1 MAEETEI
8 MKNLENI
15 SNSELAMLIDEWV
28 RGLHAERNREM
39 LKDRLINGMLFE
51 PLAEKYNLSV
61 RATQNIVYKASEQ
74 LFKHVKF

>member
-1 MAEETEI
+1 

-61 RATQNIVYKASEQ
+61 RATQNIIYRSSEQ

>member
-1 MAEETEI
+1 

-39 LKDRLINGMLFE
+39 LKDRLINGMLYE
-51 PLAEKYNLSV
+51 PLAEKYHLSV
-61 RATQNIVYKASEQ
+61 RATQNIIYRASEQ
-74 LFKHVKF
+74 LFKHVKL

>member
-1 MAEETEI
+1 

-61 RATQNIVYKASEQ
+61 RATQNIIYKASEK

>member
-1 MAEETEI
+1 
-8 MKNLENI
+8 MKKYDDL

-28 RGLHAERNREM
+28 RGERNREM
-39 LKDRLINGMLFE
+39 LKDRLINGMLYE

-61 RATQNIVYKASEQ
+61 RATQNIIYRASEQ

>member
-1 MAEETEI
+1 
-8 MKNLENI
+8 MKYDEL
-15 SNSELAMLIDEWV
+15 SNSELTTLIDEWV

-39 LKDRLINGMLFE
+39 LKDRLINGMLYE

-61 RATQNIVYKASEQ
+61 RATQNIIYKASEQ

>member
-1 MAEETEI
+1 
-8 MKNLENI
+8 MKKYNDL

-39 LKDRLINGMLFE
+39 LKDRLINGMLYE

-61 RATQNIVYKASEQ
+61 RTAQSIIYRASEQ

>member
-1 MAEETEI
+1 
-8 MKNLENI
+8 MKYDDL

-51 PLAEKYNLSV
+51 TLAEKYNLSV
-61 RATQNIVYKASEQ
+61 RATQNIIYRASEQ

>member
-1 MAEETEI
+1 

-51 PLAEKYNLSV
+51 PLAEKYSLSV
-61 RATQNIVYKASEQ
+61 RATQNIIYRSSEQ

>member
-1 MAEETEI
+1 

-39 LKDRLINGMLFE
+39 LKDRLINGMLYE
-51 PLAEKYNLSV
+51 LLAEKYNLSV
-61 RATQNIVYKASEQ
+61 RATQNIVYRASEQ
-74 LFKHVKF
+74 LFKHIKL

>member
-1 MAEETEI
+1 MTNQEEKEI
-8 MKNLENI
+8 QLTVPYIVHE
-15 SNSELAMLIDEWV
+15 AAQA
-28 RGLHAERNREM
+28 RAERNREM

-61 RATQNIVYKASEQ
+61 RATQNIIYRASEQ

>member
-1 MAEETEI
+1 
-8 MKNLENI
+8 
-15 SNSELAMLIDEWV
+15 MLIDEWV

-61 RATQNIVYKASEQ
+61 RAAQNIIYRASEQ